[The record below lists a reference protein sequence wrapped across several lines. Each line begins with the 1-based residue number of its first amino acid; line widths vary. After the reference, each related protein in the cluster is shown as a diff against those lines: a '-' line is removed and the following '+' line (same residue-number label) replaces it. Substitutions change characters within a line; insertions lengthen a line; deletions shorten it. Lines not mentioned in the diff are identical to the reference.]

1 MKTRTWTR
9 AALILLFL
17 FLIFLPLLLSLVIK
31 YSLLSELETRGMS
44 DVSVERLWLNPYTGV
59 ASIQNLKFSSETD
72 HYSLTDL
79 ELDLTLTDLWK
90 QKVRVSGVRLI
101 SANLRLQQD
110 AEGNLM
116 INGINLSGD
125 STQDVVEEVVEEP
138 EESASTWQ
146 FALDT
151 LGVEDVHIRVDLP
164 DVVADVSVQKI
175 SIARIDT
182 TEEDK
187 GDVEIQLD
195 LNRLVL
201 PSSDLEAAVSMELT
215 TQLSLER
222 LELQDWKVL
231 SHAQSTLSNLKLNV
245 SGNAISLPE
254 TQLKLDT
261 LAQYADGDWTLS
273 ADTVTTVYR
282 ADINSADAA
291 VVFPEAI
298 IGLVVEAASKGGS
311 QTVDAQS
318 NLTLSGLDVK
328 TPRLQATLPKTL
340 LKLDLDGNASG
351 EKQDAV
357 IGSSLLLSDL
367 NLVADDTQVN
377 LPELNFS
384 LDAKG
389 GNNGGSWDVSGTTNT
404 VLSELDVLTPQA
416 LLQLA
421 RTEIDVEGEASS
433 ADALNY
439 RAVIDVSADQA
450 AVQTGAGSAGLKQ
463 APLADLK
470 HLTMASTLTGSVSEN
485 QSANEVSVKK
495 LALSGLNLLPS
506 KGQPTLVSDADF
518 SLEGMTVKL
527 PADSQSM
534 DVVVEKLSLP
544 KAKIAFVREADGSMP
559 QLAAVVPPQA
569 QTSEKAAGN
578 TNETAPEPSKGRNET
593 GSDSPATGESDSASS
608 EPGNP
613 VFVKHLMIG
622 PEVSVD
628 ISDAGVK
635 PTFEEVV
642 RINQLQINNLSLK
655 DASQPASLNMALLLS
670 HDAAIKAEGSFNVV
684 APNAD
689 VKITLDEYQLL
700 GLSGYSKEF
709 TGYALEAGVFNL
721 TSTVKLADNQL
732 DTHNQA
738 IINHVT
744 LRPEHSDTVQQ
755 FAHSLTMPLDQALDL
770 LRDSNDQIKLEVP
783 VKGAL
788 DDPDVDI
795 QQVINKALGGAMK
808 KASMLVLQ
816 TLLQPYGAI
825 ITVAQMAGEKMT
837 EVKLDSVKFAA
848 GSAELNDVAKDYSG
862 KIAAMLKERD
872 ALTLKMCG
880 VTNMGDLQVLAT
892 EAGEK
897 WPVATEES
905 SGASI
910 SETQQPIQL
919 LQEKYSKALKGLSAM
934 RTDNLKRHLR
944 DDLGVASKQMLVCLP
959 RYQADNKVP
968 ASVELSF

>member
-17 FLIFLPLLLSLVIK
+17 FLIFLPLLLSLVVK

-59 ASIQNLKFSSETD
+59 ASIQNLKFSTDTD
-72 HYSLTDL
+72 HYRLTDL
-79 ELDLTLTDLWK
+79 ELDLTLTDLWG

-116 INGINLSGD
+116 INGINLAGD
-125 STQDVVEEVVEEP
+125 DTQEVVEEVVEEP
-138 EESASTWQ
+138 EENASTWQ
-146 FALDT
+146 FALDS
-151 LGVEDVHIRVDLP
+151 LGVEDVHLLVDLP

-175 SIARIDT
+175 AIARLD
-182 TEEDK
+182 TEEEQK
-187 GDVEIQLD
+187 GDVEILLT
-195 LNRLVL
+195 LNRLEL
-201 PSSDLEAAVSMELT
+201 PSAELEAAVSLEFT
-215 TQLSLER
+215 TQLALER
-222 LELQDWKVL
+222 LELDDWKVH
-231 SHAQSTLSNLKLNV
+231 STAQSTLSNLKLTV
-245 SGNAISLPE
+245 TGNTISLPE
-254 TQLKLDT
+254 TQLKLDAR
-261 LAQYADGDWTLS
+261 AQYSAGDWTLS
-273 ADTVTTVYR
+273 ADTETAVSR
-282 ADINSADAA
+282 ADINTADAA

-298 IGLVVEAASKGGS
+298 ISLVLEAASQGGS
-311 QTVDAQS
+311 QTIDAQ
-318 NLTLSGLDVK
+318 T
-328 TPRLQATLPKTL
+328 
-340 LKLDLDGNASG
+340 KLA
-351 EKQDAV
+351 
-357 IGSSLLLSDL
+357 LSDL
-367 NLVADDTQVN
+367 NLVADDTTVK
-377 LPELNFS
+377 LPELNLS

-389 GNNGGSWDVSGTTNT
+389 GNNAGNWQVSGNTNT
-404 VLSELDVLTPQA
+404 VLSELDVVTPQA
-416 LLQLA
+416 LLQWA
-421 RTEIDVEGEASS
+421 RAEIGVEGEASS
-433 ADALNY
+433 EDALNY
-439 RAVIDVSADQA
+439 QAVIEVLADQG
-450 AVQTGAGSAGLKQ
+450 AVQAGAESAGLKQ

-470 HLTMASTLTGSVSEN
+470 HLSLGSTLTGSASED
-485 QSANEVSVKK
+485 QSVNEVSVKK

-506 KGQPTLVSDADF
+506 KDQPTLVSDADF

-527 PADSQSM
+527 PDDSQAM
-534 DVVVEKLSLP
+534 DVVVERLNLP

-559 QLAAVVPPQA
+559 QLAAVLSPQA
-569 QTSEKAAGN
+569 QTSQTDRASEVAES
-578 TNETAPEPSKGRNET
+578 TNET
-593 GSDSPATGESDSASS
+593 GSDNSATLQAEKESSGTDI
-608 EPGNP
+608 P

-655 DASQPASLNMALLLS
+655 ESSQPASLNMALLLS
-670 HDAAIKAEGSFNVV
+670 HDAAIKAEGNFNVV

-795 QQVINKALGGAMK
+795 QQIINKALGGAMK
-808 KASMLVLQ
+808 KASMLVLK

-837 EVKLDSVKFAA
+837 EVKLDSVRFAA
-848 GSAELNDVAKDYSG
+848 GSAELNAVAKDYSG

-880 VTNMGDLQVLAT
+880 VTNLGDLQVVAT

-897 WPVATEES
+897 WPEVTAEPAAVP
-905 SGASI
+905 ASDAL
-910 SETQQPIQL
+910 QP
-919 LQEKYSKALKGLSAM
+919 LQELEEKYTKALKDLAAL

-944 DDLGVASKQMLVCLP
+944 DDLGVPSPQLVVCLP
-959 RYQADNKVP
+959 RHQADNKVP

>member
-17 FLIFLPLLLSLVIK
+17 LLIFLPLLLSLVVK

-59 ASIQNLKFSSETD
+59 ASIQNLKFSTDTD
-72 HYSLTDL
+72 HYRLTDL
-79 ELDLTLTDLWK
+79 ELDLTLTDLWG

-116 INGINLSGD
+116 INGINLAGD
-125 STQDVVEEVVEEP
+125 DTQEVVEEVVEEP
-138 EESASTWQ
+138 EENASTWQ
-146 FALDT
+146 FALDS
-151 LGVEDVHIRVDLP
+151 LGVEDVHLLVDLP

-175 SIARIDT
+175 AIARLD
-182 TEEDK
+182 TEEEQK
-187 GDVEIQLD
+187 GDVEILLT
-195 LNRLVL
+195 LNRLEL
-201 PSSDLEAAVSMELT
+201 PSAGLEAAVSLEFT
-215 TQLSLER
+215 TQLALER
-222 LELQDWKVL
+222 LELDDWKVH
-231 SHAQSTLSNLKLNV
+231 STAQSTLSNLKLTV
-245 SGNAISLPE
+245 TGNTISLPE
-254 TQLKLDT
+254 TQLKLDAR
-261 LAQYADGDWTLS
+261 AQYSAGDWTLS
-273 ADTVTTVYR
+273 ADTETAVSR
-282 ADINSADAA
+282 ADINTADAA

-298 IGLVVEAASKGGS
+298 IDLVLEAASQGGS
-311 QTVDAQS
+311 QTIDAQTK
-318 NLTLSGLDVK
+318 LALSDLDVK
-328 TPRLQATLPKTL
+328 ASQLQATLPKTSL
-340 LKLDLDGNASG
+340 TLDLNGNASG
-351 EKQDAV
+351 EKQDAIINSTLV
-357 IGSSLLLSDL
+357 LSDL
-367 NLVADDTQVN
+367 NLVADDTTVK
-377 LPELNFS
+377 LPELNLS

-389 GNNGGSWDVSGTTNT
+389 GSNGGNWQVSGNTNT
-404 VLSELDVLTPQA
+404 VLSELDVVTPQA
-416 LLQLA
+416 LLQWA
-421 RTEIDVEGEASS
+421 RAEIGVEGEASS
-433 ADALNY
+433 EDALNY
-439 RAVIDVSADQA
+439 QAVIEVLADQG
-450 AVQTGAGSAGLKQ
+450 AVQTGAESAGLKQ

-470 HLTMASTLTGSVSEN
+470 HLSLGTTLTGSVSED
-485 QSANEVSVKK
+485 QSASEVSVKK
-495 LALSGLNLLPS
+495 LALTGLNLLPS

-518 SLEGMTVKL
+518 FLEGMTVKL
-527 PADSQSM
+527 PDDSQAM
-534 DVVVEKLSLP
+534 DVVVERLNLP

-559 QLAAVVPPQA
+559 QLAAILSPQA
-569 QTSEKAAGN
+569 QA
-578 TNETAPEPSKGRNET
+578 SKTDSTGEVAESTNET
-593 GSDSPATGESDSASS
+593 GSDNLATLQADKESS
-608 EPGNP
+608 GTGIP

-655 DASQPASLNMALLLS
+655 ESSQPASLNMALLLN

-795 QQVINKALGGAMK
+795 QQIINKALGGAMK

-837 EVKLDSVKFAA
+837 EVKLDSVRFAA
-848 GSAELNDVAKDYSG
+848 GSAELNAVAKDYSG

-880 VTNMGDLQVLAT
+880 VTNLGDLQVVAT

-897 WPVATEES
+897 WPEVTAEPAAVPATDAPQS
-905 SGASI
+905 V
-910 SETQQPIQL
+910 QL
-919 LQEKYSKALKGLSAM
+919 LEEKYTKALKDLAVL

-944 DDLGVASKQMLVCLP
+944 DDLGVPSPQLLVCLP
-959 RYQADNKVP
+959 RHQADNKVP